1 MTKKP
6 VDLSDDGELSQP
18 VAYDEKPKRKR
29 GESWW
34 TRHLSMP
41 FPVALI
47 ILVIVVIAIA
57 VITTVGIIY
66 VTAINPTPTDTSIFV
81 DLSTQVA
88 FSAPSPTPM
97 GSCSAYPPEDGE
109 RIVYVNRAD
118 SMVYI
123 LNPATGNRCRLM
135 RLLSDPALAFSPNG
149 ERIAFIAH
157 GALEIIQVDSQSS
170 AMMTVGYDANGL
182 PPAWSPNGSQ
192 IAIVTLPD
200 SYIHLVSANRPE
212 RIPNE
217 QGTGSRGRFPAWSP
231 DGTRIAYQNI
241 DGYLY
246 IMERDLSGRR
256 VTNSDTRESF
266 PSWSPDGTQIL
277 FARADENGNY
287 SQIYTVNP
295 DDPQQEHQLIAE
307 NIPDIRN
314 VEWISVDRFAYQS
327 SNQLHTRLFPPNEG
341 SNEDTVIL
349 EGVSAFDWWTPPQ

>member
-1 MTKKP
+1 LTKKT

-29 GESWW
+29 GES
-34 TRHLSMP
+34 RSIRMPIYAVLIALVPIIIIGIALFALSSVLTNPLDMP
-41 FPVALI
+41 PEVAAE
-47 ILVIVVIAIA
+47 LV
-57 VITTVGIIY
+57 
-66 VTAINPTPTDTSIFV
+66 
-81 DLSTQVA
+81 TQMA
-88 FSAPSPTPM
+88 FGAPSPTPM